1 MSKPAPWQHCLSRL
15 ERELPEDEY
24 NIWIMPLQARQ
35 QDQQLL
41 LLAPNTYV
49 MEHVQRTYLD
59 PKIKP
64 YCSPLEVVMSVGTS
78 LPGEAPND
86 ADVNAMPLSNASTGA
101 VSTPGINSVARPRAT
116 GQLNNTFTFEN
127 HVEGNSNSFARASAM
142 QVGANPGQGYNPLFI
157 YGGVGLGKTHLMQAA
172 GNMILRED
180 TNRRVAYVHAEH
192 FVSDMVNAIQQ
203 NRMPQFKEYYRSLD
217 ALLIDDIQFFSG
229 KASSQEEF
237 FHTFNELT
245 RRNRQI
251 IITSDSFPKD
261 IKGIE
266 DRIISRLGM
275 GLQVA
280 IEPPELETRVA
291 ILNNKAATLD
301 AEVPTDVAFFVAENV
316 RDNVRSLEGALQSIV
331 AMSRFV
337 NRPIDVGL
345 AKEALRHTLRHQE
358 KQTNMENIISAVCE
372 YCGVRKTD
380 LMSKSRKRKIAEPRQ
395 LAMALCRSLTTKSLP
410 EIGEAFG
417 RDHTTVLNACNRV
430 KEKRE
435 ADSKIAAD
443 WDTLY
448 RRLGG

>member
-1 MSKPAPWQHCLSRL
+1 LSKPAQWQHCLSRL
-15 ERELPEDEY
+15 EQELPEDEY

-64 YCSPLEVVMSVGTS
+64 YCAPLEVVLSVGTS
-78 LPGEAPND
+78 ITKSEQPAPLPESAPP
-86 ADVNAMPLSNASTGA
+86 VNA
-101 VSTPGINSVARPRAT
+101 NSAARPRAT

-337 NRPIDVGL
+337 NRPIDVNL

-417 RDHTTVLNACNRV
+417 RDHTTVLNACNRI

-435 ADSKIAAD
+435 ADSKIASD